1 MGSGKEFA
9 SGMNRLRALAKNHPA
24 GFEVLVIGGRGD
36 ATVPSSFPLNQWLEI
51 QGAGAHVLYAW
62 NYNAT
67 AWQTPGKPV
76 PKGVMGKAVPLGLD
90 FHTLDGP
97 RTQRG
102 KTWWGEPK
110 MSPDQQYAVL
120 CSLRIEVSTWALRTN
135 RHRILAPF
143 RTVSEPIREIFY
155 ETHGI
160 PTRVMVWH
168 ALNGTG
174 LADEMNYKSRRE
186 VWAATGN
193 YGFVVSPVGHGLDA
207 HRTWE
212 ALAMGAIVLT
222 ESSPLDALFVE
233 NQLPVYAVKS
243 LAEWAALDVPRLEAI
258 TSELGPWT
266 NAAHLVPR
274 LDARFWFKPPAAN
287 ARRRLTVLN

>member
-1 MGSGKEFA
+1 
-9 SGMNRLRALAKNHPA
+9 
-24 GFEVLVIGGRGD
+24 
-36 ATVPSSFPLNQWLEI
+36 
-51 QGAGAHVLYAW
+51 
-62 NYNAT
+62 
-67 AWQTPGKPV
+67 
-76 PKGVMGKAVPLGLD
+76 
-90 FHTLDGP
+90 
-97 RTQRG
+97 
-102 KTWWGEPK
+102 

-258 TSELGPWT
+258 ASELGPWT